1 MIKALRQSYEIYD
14 TFFNRDLMLSL
25 GTEEASGRFYLSFP
39 VSNGLID
46 YEEYYKID
54 KASFDLFH
62 TDLIAADAFATTCRR
77 RERDDLLIQKPEA
90 RSQKPGAKRGAAIW
104 PLTSGIDSGI
114 R

>member
-1 MIKALRQSYEIYD
+1 MKFND

-25 GTEEASGRFYLSFP
+25 GTEETSGRFYLSFP

-46 YEEYYKID
+46 YEEYYEID

-77 RERDDLLIQKPEA
+77 RERDDFLI
-90 RSQKPGAKRGAAIW
+90 QKPGAKRGTAIW
-104 PLTSGIDSGI
+104 PLTSGIDSGT

>member
-1 MIKALRQSYEIYD
+1 MVFKD
-14 TFFNRDLMLSL
+14 GFVNRDLMFSL
-25 GTEEASGRFYLSFP
+25 GIEETSGRFYLSFP
-39 VSNGLID
+39 VSNGLVD
-46 YEEYYKID
+46 YEEYYEID

-77 RERDDLLIQKPEA
+77 RERDDLLIQKPD
-90 RSQKPGAKRGAAIW
+90 AKRGAAIW

>member
-1 MIKALRQSYEIYD
+1 MVFKD
-14 TFFNRDLMLSL
+14 GFVNRDLMFSL
-25 GTEEASGRFYLSFP
+25 GIEETSGRFYLSFP
-39 VSNGLID
+39 VSNGLVD
-46 YEEYYKID
+46 YEEYYEID

-77 RERDDLLIQKPEA
+77 RERDDLLIQKP
-90 RSQKPGAKRGAAIW
+90 GAKRGAAIW

>member
-1 MIKALRQSYEIYD
+1 
-14 TFFNRDLMLSL
+14 
-25 GTEEASGRFYLSFP
+25 EETSGRFYLSFP
-39 VSNGLID
+39 VNNGLID
-46 YEEYYKID
+46 YEEYYEID

-77 RERDDLLIQKPEA
+77 RERDELLI
-90 RSQKPGAKRGAAIW
+90 QKPGAKRGTAIW

>member
-1 MIKALRQSYEIYD
+1 MKFND

-25 GTEEASGRFYLSFP
+25 GIEEISGRFYLSFP

-90 RSQKPGAKRGAAIW
+90 RSQKPEARSQKPGAKRGAAIW